1 METTTTK
8 TENKMVKMFNELKA
22 KRPDAVILFRVGD
35 FYESYFD
42 DAKKV
47 ADATGITLTKRS
59 GENGYCLT
67 GFPHHALD
75 IYLPKIIR
83 AGLRV
88 AICDDISE
96 PVKLKKRGSNET
108 TQEPQVED
116 AEAEEIKDEEQSQ
129 EPQTDEQPTETKSA
143 KIIYTDK
150 EAEDYTPKNGKTFAL
165 TEMQEIIGGYVE
177 PIRLNDG
184 RMIIVDEEGKSK
196 NKAVNIPA
204 TNILRRDH
212 YTTDYIVG
220 TAIVCD
226 ADMLD

>member
-1 METTTTK
+1 M
-8 TENKMVKMFNELKA
+8 NKMIETFKKLKE
-22 KRPDAVILFRVGD
+22 KTHNDRLLLFRVGD
-35 FYESYFD
+35 FYEAYCE
-42 DAKKV
+42 DAQKASEV
-47 ADATGITLTKRS
+47 LGITLTKRN
-59 GENGYCLT
+59 GEDGYYLA
-67 GFPHHALD
+67 GFPYHALD
-75 IYLPKIIR
+75 TYLPKLIR

-96 PVKLKKRGSNET
+96 PAKLKKHGSNET

-116 AEAEEIKDEEQSQ
+116 AEAEEIKDDEQPQ
-129 EPQTDEQPTETKSA
+129 EPQTDGQPTETKSA

-150 EAEDYTPKNGKTFAL
+150 EEEDYTPKNGKTFAL
-165 TEMQEIIGGYVE
+165 TEMQEIVGGYIE

-184 RMIIVDEEGKSK
+184 RMIIVDEDGKSK
-196 NKAVNIPA
+196 GKAVNIPA

-226 ADMLD
+226 ADMID

>member
-8 TENKMVKMFNELKA
+8 TENKMVKMFNELKT
-22 KRPDAVILFRVGD
+22 KHPDAVILFRVGD

-47 ADATGITLTKRS
+47 TEVIGIA
-59 GENGYCLT
+59 
-67 GFPHHALD
+67 GFPSHALD
-75 IYLPKIIR
+75 TYLPKLIR

-96 PVKLKKRGSNET
+96 PIKLKKRGSDET

-116 AEAEEIKDEEQSQ
+116 AEAEEIKDEEQPQ
-129 EPQTDEQPTETKSA
+129 EQQTDEQATETKSA

-150 EAEDYTPKNGKTFAL
+150 EAEDYTPKNGKTFEL
-165 TEMQEIIGGYVE
+165 DELQGIVDGNFEIV
-177 PIRLNDG
+177 RLRDG
-184 RMIIVDEEGKSK
+184 RMIIVDEDGKSK
-196 NKAVNIPA
+196 DKAVNIPA

-226 ADMLD
+226 ADMID

>member
-1 METTTTK
+1 METTTK
-8 TENKMVKMFNELKA
+8 TENKMVEKFNELKA
-22 KRPDAVILFRVGD
+22 KHPDAVILFRCGD
-35 FYESYFD
+35 FYESRFD
-42 DAKKV
+42 DAKKLSEV
-47 ADATGITLTKRS
+47 LGLTLTRQAKTKMD
-59 GENGYCLT
+59 LT
-67 GFPHHALD
+67 GFPYHALD
-75 IYLPKIIR
+75 TYLPKLIR

-96 PVKLKKRGSNET
+96 PIKLKKRGSDET

-116 AEAEEIKDEEQSQ
+116 ADAEEIKDEEQPQ

-150 EAEDYTPKNGKTFAL
+150 EAEDYTPKNGKTFEL
-165 TEMQEIIGGYVE
+165 DELQGIVGGNFEIV
-177 PIRLNDG
+177 RLRDG
-184 RMIIVDEEGKSK
+184 RIIVIDEDGKSK
-196 NKAVNIPA
+196 DKAVNIPA

-226 ADMLD
+226 ADMIE

>member
-1 METTTTK
+1 MSKMIETF
-8 TENKMVKMFNELKA
+8 KMLKA
-22 KRPDAVILFRVGD
+22 KHPDSVILFRAGD
-35 FYESYFD
+35 FYESFFD

-47 ADATGITLTKRS
+47 TEVIGIA
-59 GENGYCLT
+59 
-67 GFPHHALD
+67 GFPSHELD
-75 IYLPKIIR
+75 TYLPKLIR

-108 TQEPQVED
+108 TQEPQVKD
-116 AEAEEIKDEEQSQ
+116 ADAEEIKDDEQPQ
-129 EPQTDEQPTETKSA
+129 EPQIDEQATETKSA

-150 EAEDYTPKNGKTFAL
+150 EAEDYTPKNGKTFTL

-184 RMIIVDEEGKSK
+184 RMIIVDEDGKSK
-196 NKAVNIPA
+196 GKAVNIPA

-212 YTTDYIVG
+212 FTTDYIVG

-226 ADMLD
+226 ADMVE

>member
-1 METTTTK
+1 METK
-8 TENKMVKMFNELKA
+8 KAENKMVETFNELKA
-22 KRPDAVILFRVGD
+22 KHPDAVILFRVGD
-35 FYESYFD
+35 FYESYLE
-42 DAKKV
+42 DAKKLSEV
-47 ADATGITLTKRS
+47 LGLTLTRQAKTKMD
-59 GENGYCLT
+59 LT
-67 GFPHHALD
+67 GFPSHALD
-75 IYLPKIIR
+75 TYLPKLIR

-88 AICDDISE
+88 AICDDISV
-96 PVKLKKRGSNET
+96 PIKLKKRGSNET

-116 AEAEEIKDEEQSQ
+116 AEAEEIKDEEQPQ

-165 TEMQEIIGGYVE
+165 TEMQEIVGGYVE

-184 RMIIVDEEGKSK
+184 RMIIVDEDGKSK
-196 NKAVNIPA
+196 DKAVNIPA

-226 ADMLD
+226 ADMIE

>member
-1 METTTTK
+1 METK
-8 TENKMVKMFNELKA
+8 KAENKMVETFNELKA
-22 KRPDAVILFRVGD
+22 KHPDAVILFRVGD
-35 FYESYFD
+35 FYETYCE
-42 DAKKV
+42 DAKKLSEV
-47 ADATGITLTKRS
+47 LGLTLTRQAKTKID
-59 GENGYCLT
+59 LT
-67 GFPHHALD
+67 GFPYHALD
-75 IYLPKIIR
+75 TYLPKLIR

-96 PVKLKKRGSNET
+96 PIKLKKRGSDET
-108 TQEPQVED
+108 TQEPQVEYAD
-116 AEAEEIKDEEQSQ
+116 AEEIKDEEQLQ
-129 EPQTDEQPTETKSA
+129 EPQTDGQPTETKSA

-165 TEMQEIIGGYVE
+165 TEMQEMIGGYVE

-184 RMIIVDEEGKSK
+184 RMIIVDEDGKSK
-196 NKAVNIPA
+196 DKAVNIPA

-226 ADMLD
+226 ADMIE

>member
-1 METTTTK
+1 METK
-8 TENKMVKMFNELKA
+8 KAENKMVETFNELKA
-22 KRPDAVILFRVGD
+22 KHPDAVILFRVGD
-35 FYESYFD
+35 FYESYLE
-42 DAKKV
+42 DAKKLSEV
-47 ADATGITLTKRS
+47 LGLTLTRQAKTKMDM
-59 GENGYCLT
+59 T
-67 GFPHHALD
+67 GFPSHALD
-75 IYLPKIIR
+75 TYLPKLIR

-88 AICDDISE
+88 AICDDISV
-96 PVKLKKRGSNET
+96 PIKLKKRGSNET

-116 AEAEEIKDEEQSQ
+116 ADAEEVNDDEQPQ

-143 KIIYTDK
+143 NIIYTDK

-184 RMIIVDEEGKSK
+184 RMIIVDEDGKSK

-212 YTTDYIVG
+212 FTTDYIVG

-226 ADMLD
+226 ADMID

>member
-1 METTTTK
+1 METK
-8 TENKMVKMFNELKA
+8 KAVDKMVETFNELKA
-22 KRPDAVILFRVGD
+22 KHPDAVILFRVGD
-35 FYESYFD
+35 FYETYCE
-42 DAKKV
+42 DAKKLSEV
-47 ADATGITLTKRS
+47 LGVTLTRQAKTKMD
-59 GENGYCLT
+59 LA
-67 GFPHHALD
+67 GFPCHALD
-75 IYLPKIIR
+75 TYLPKLIR

-96 PVKLKKRGSNET
+96 PIKLKKRGSNET
-108 TQEPQVED
+108 IQEPQVED
-116 AEAEEIKDEEQSQ
+116 ADAEEIKDEEQPQ

-184 RMIIVDEEGKSK
+184 RMIIVDEDGKSK
-196 NKAVNIPA
+196 DKAVNIPA

-226 ADMLD
+226 ADMIE

>member
-1 METTTTK
+1 METTATK

-22 KRPDAVILFRVGD
+22 KHPDAVILFRAGD
-35 FYESYFD
+35 FYESFFD

-47 ADATGITLTKRS
+47 TEVIGIA
-59 GENGYCLT
+59 
-67 GFPHHALD
+67 GFPSHALD
-75 IYLPKIIR
+75 TYLPKLIR

-96 PVKLKKRGSNET
+96 PTKLKKRGSDET
-108 TQEPQVED
+108 TQESQVED
-116 AEAEEIKDEEQSQ
+116 ADAEEIKDEG
-129 EPQTDEQPTETKSA
+129 QPTETKAA

-150 EAEDYTPKNGKTFAL
+150 EAEDYTPKNGKTFGL
-165 TEMQEIIGGYVE
+165 TEMQEIVGGYVE

-184 RMIIVDEEGKSK
+184 RMIIVDEDGKSK
-196 NKAVNIPA
+196 DKAVNIPA

-226 ADMLD
+226 ADMIE

>member
-1 METTTTK
+1 MIETF
-8 TENKMVKMFNELKA
+8 KMLKE
-22 KRPDAVILFRVGD
+22 KHSDVLILFRVGD
-35 FYESYFD
+35 FYESYFE

-47 ADATGITLTKRS
+47 SEVLGVTLT
-59 GENGYCLT
+59 ENEKDDIFIT
-67 GFPHHALD
+67 SFPTQSLD
-75 IYLPKIIR
+75 TYLPKLIR

-96 PVKLKKRGSNET
+96 PIKLKKRGSNET

-116 AEAEEIKDEEQSQ
+116 ADAEEIKDDEQPQ
-129 EPQTDEQPTETKSA
+129 EPQADEQPTETKSA

-184 RMIIVDEEGKSK
+184 RMIIVDEDGKSK
-196 NKAVNIPA
+196 DKAVNIPA

-212 YTTDYIVG
+212 FTTDYIVG

-226 ADMLD
+226 ADMIE

>member
-1 METTTTK
+1 MRKMIETF
-8 TENKMVKMFNELKA
+8 KMLKE
-22 KRPDAVILFRVGD
+22 KHSDVLILFRVGD
-35 FYESYFD
+35 FYESYFE

-47 ADATGITLTKRS
+47 SEVLGVTLT
-59 GENGYCLT
+59 ENEKDDIFIT
-67 GFPHHALD
+67 SFPTQSLD
-75 IYLPKIIR
+75 TYLPKLIR

-96 PVKLKKRGSNET
+96 PTKLKKRGSNET

-116 AEAEEIKDEEQSQ
+116 ADAEEIKDDEQPQ
-129 EPQTDEQPTETKSA
+129 EPQTDEQPNETKSA

-150 EAEDYTPKNGKTFAL
+150 EDEDYTPKNGKTFAL

-184 RMIIVDEEGKSK
+184 RMIIVDEDGKSK
-196 NKAVNIPA
+196 DKAVNIPA

-226 ADMLD
+226 ADMVD

>member
-1 METTTTK
+1 MIETF
-8 TENKMVKMFNELKA
+8 KMLKE
-22 KRPDAVILFRVGD
+22 KHSDVLILFRVGD
-35 FYESYFD
+35 FYESYFE

-47 ADATGITLTKRS
+47 SEVLGVTLT
-59 GENGYCLT
+59 ENEKDDIFIT
-67 GFPHHALD
+67 SFPTQSLD
-75 IYLPKIIR
+75 TYLPKLIR

-116 AEAEEIKDEEQSQ
+116 AEAEEIKDEEQPQ

-150 EAEDYTPKNGKTFAL
+150 EAEDYTPKNGKTFTL

-184 RMIIVDEEGKSK
+184 RMIIVDEDGKSK
-196 NKAVNIPA
+196 DKAVNIPA

-226 ADMLD
+226 ADMIE

>member
-1 METTTTK
+1 MKTTTK
-8 TENKMVKMFNELKA
+8 KTENRIVETFNELKA
-22 KRPDAVILFRVGD
+22 KHPDAVILFRVGD

-42 DAKKV
+42 DATKV
-47 ADATGITLTKRS
+47 AEVLGITLTKRS
-59 GENGYCLT
+59 GEDGYYLA

-75 IYLPKIIR
+75 TYLPKLIR
-83 AGLRV
+83 AGLRI

-96 PVKLKKRGSNET
+96 PIKLKKRGSDET
-108 TQEPQVED
+108 IQEPQVED
-116 AEAEEIKDEEQSQ
+116 AEAEEIKDDEQPQ
-129 EPQTDEQPTETKSA
+129 ELQTDEQPTETKSA

-150 EAEDYTPKNGKTFAL
+150 EAEDYTPKNGKTFEL
-165 TEMQEIIGGYVE
+165 DELKGIVGGYIE

-184 RMIIVDEEGKSK
+184 RMIIADLEGKSK

-212 YTTDYIVG
+212 FTTDYIVG

-226 ADMLD
+226 ADMID

>member
-1 METTTTK
+1 MR
-8 TENKMVKMFNELKA
+8 KMVETFKMLKE
-22 KRPDAVILFRVGD
+22 KHPDAVILFRVGD
-35 FYESYFD
+35 FYESFFD

-47 ADATGITLTKRS
+47 SEVLGVTLT
-59 GENGYCLT
+59 ENKKNDIFIT
-67 GFPHHALD
+67 SFPTQSLD
-75 IYLPKIIR
+75 TYLPKLIR

-96 PVKLKKRGSNET
+96 PVKLKKRGSDET

-116 AEAEEIKDEEQSQ
+116 AEAEEIKDEEQPQ

-150 EAEDYTPKNGKTFAL
+150 EDEDYTPKNGKTFEL
-165 TEMQEIIGGYVE
+165 TEMQEIVGGYIE

-184 RMIIVDEEGKSK
+184 RMIIVDEDGKSK
-196 NKAVNIPA
+196 DKAVNIPA

-212 YTTDYIVG
+212 FTTDYIVG

-226 ADMLD
+226 ADMIE

>member
-8 TENKMVKMFNELKA
+8 TENKMIKQFNELKA
-22 KRPDAVILFRVGD
+22 KHPDAMILFRVGD

-47 ADATGITLTKRS
+47 SEVLGLTLTRQAKTKMD
-59 GENGYCLT
+59 LA
-67 GFPHHALD
+67 GFPYHALD
-75 IYLPKIIR
+75 TYLPKLIR

-96 PVKLKKRGSNET
+96 PVKLKKRGSDET
-108 TQEPQVED
+108 TQEPQMED
-116 AEAEEIKDEEQSQ
+116 ADAEEIKDEEQPQ
-129 EPQTDEQPTETKSA
+129 ETQTDEQPTETKSA

-150 EAEDYTPKNGKTFAL
+150 EAEDYTLKNGKTFAL
-165 TEMQEIIGGYVE
+165 TEMQEIIGGYIE

-226 ADMLD
+226 ADMIE

>member
-22 KRPDAVILFRVGD
+22 KHPDAVILFRVGD
-35 FYESYFD
+35 FYESFFD

-47 ADATGITLTKRS
+47 TEVIGIA
-59 GENGYCLT
+59 
-67 GFPHHALD
+67 GFPSHALD
-75 IYLPKIIR
+75 TYLPKLIR

-96 PVKLKKRGSNET
+96 PVKLKKRGSDET

-116 AEAEEIKDEEQSQ
+116 ADAEEIKDE
-129 EPQTDEQPTETKSA
+129 EQPTETKSA

-150 EAEDYTPKNGKTFAL
+150 EDEDYTPKNGKTFAL

-184 RMIIVDEEGKSK
+184 RMIIVDEDGKSK
-196 NKAVNIPA
+196 DKAVNIPA

-212 YTTDYIVG
+212 FTTDYIVG

-226 ADMLD
+226 ADRIA

>member
-1 METTTTK
+1 METATTK
-8 TENKMVKMFNELKA
+8 RANKMIKQFNELKT

-35 FYESYFD
+35 FYESRFD
-42 DAKKV
+42 DAKKI
-47 ADATGITLTKRS
+47 ADVLGLTLTRQAKT
-59 GENGYCLT
+59 EMDLA
-67 GFPHHALD
+67 GFPYHALD
-75 IYLPKIIR
+75 TYLPKLIR
-83 AGLRV
+83 AGIRV

-108 TQEPQVED
+108 TQEPQVKD
-116 AEAEEIKDEEQSQ
+116 ADAEEIKDEEQPQ

-150 EAEDYTPKNGKTFAL
+150 EDEEYTPKNGKTFEL
-165 TEMQEIIGGYVE
+165 TEMQEIVGGYVE

-184 RMIIVDEEGKSK
+184 RMIIVDEDGKSK
-196 NKAVNIPA
+196 DKAVNIPA

-212 YTTDYIVG
+212 FTTDYIVG

-226 ADMLD
+226 ADMID

>member
-1 METTTTK
+1 METNK
-8 TENKMVKMFNELKA
+8 AENKMVETFNELKT
-22 KRPDAVILFRVGD
+22 KHHDAVILFRVGD

-47 ADATGITLTKRS
+47 SDILGLTLTKRN
-59 GENGYCLT
+59 GENGYYLT
-67 GFPHHALD
+67 GFPYHALD
-75 IYLPKIIR
+75 NYLPKLIR
-83 AGLRV
+83 AGWRV

-96 PVKLKKRGSNET
+96 PAKLDET
-108 TQEPQVED
+108 AQEPQVED
-116 AEAEEIKDEEQSQ
+116 ADAEEIKDEEQPQ
-129 EPQTDEQPTETKSA
+129 EQQTEEQPTETKSA

-150 EAEDYTPKNGKTFAL
+150 EDEDYTPKNGKTFEL
-165 TEMQEIIGGYVE
+165 EELQGIVDGNFEIV
-177 PIRLNDG
+177 RLKDG
-184 RMIIVDEEGKSK
+184 RIIIVDEDGKLK

-226 ADMLD
+226 SDMVD

>member
-1 METTTTK
+1 MRKMIETF
-8 TENKMVKMFNELKA
+8 KMLKE
-22 KRPDAVILFRVGD
+22 KHPDAVILFRVGD
-35 FYESYFD
+35 FYESYLD
-42 DAKKV
+42 DAKKLSEIL
-47 ADATGITLTKRS
+47 GLTLTRQAKTKID
-59 GENGYCLT
+59 LT
-67 GFPHHALD
+67 GFPYHALD
-75 IYLPKIIR
+75 TYLPKLIR

-96 PVKLKKRGSNET
+96 PIKLKKRGSDET

-116 AEAEEIKDEEQSQ
+116 ADAKEIKDDGQPQ

-150 EAEDYTPKNGKTFAL
+150 EAEDYTPKNGKTFEL
-165 TEMQEIIGGYVE
+165 TEMQEIVGGYIE

-196 NKAVNIPA
+196 DKAVNIPA

-226 ADMLD
+226 ADMVE

>member
-1 METTTTK
+1 MRKMIETF
-8 TENKMVKMFNELKA
+8 KMLKE
-22 KRPDAVILFRVGD
+22 KHSDVLILFRVGD
-35 FYESYFD
+35 FYESYFE

-47 ADATGITLTKRS
+47 SEVLGVTLT
-59 GENGYCLT
+59 ENEKDDIFIT
-67 GFPHHALD
+67 SFPTQSLD
-75 IYLPKIIR
+75 TYLPKLIR

-96 PVKLKKRGSNET
+96 PIKLKKRGSNET

-116 AEAEEIKDEEQSQ
+116 ADAEEIKDDEQPQ
-129 EPQTDEQPTETKSA
+129 EPQTDEQATETKSA

-196 NKAVNIPA
+196 GKAVNIPA

-212 YTTDYIVG
+212 FTTDYIVG

-226 ADMLD
+226 ADMIE

>member
-1 METTTTK
+1 MRKMIETF
-8 TENKMVKMFNELKA
+8 KMLKE
-22 KRPDAVILFRVGD
+22 KHSDVLILFRVGD
-35 FYESYFD
+35 FYESYFE

-47 ADATGITLTKRS
+47 SEVLGVTLT
-59 GENGYCLT
+59 ENEKDDIFIT
-67 GFPHHALD
+67 SFPTQSLD
-75 IYLPKIIR
+75 TYLPKLIR

-96 PVKLKKRGSNET
+96 PIKLKKRGSNET
-108 TQEPQVED
+108 TQEPQVKD
-116 AEAEEIKDEEQSQ
+116 ADAEEIKDDEQPQ
-129 EPQTDEQPTETKSA
+129 EPQTDEQATETKSA

-196 NKAVNIPA
+196 GKAVNIPA

-212 YTTDYIVG
+212 FTTDYIVG

-226 ADMLD
+226 ADMIE

>member
-22 KRPDAVILFRVGD
+22 KHPDAVILFRVGD
-35 FYESYFD
+35 FYESYLE
-42 DAKKV
+42 DAKKLSEV
-47 ADATGITLTKRS
+47 LGLTLTRQAKTKMD
-59 GENGYCLT
+59 LA
-67 GFPHHALD
+67 GFPCHALD
-75 IYLPKIIR
+75 TYLPKLIR

-88 AICDDISE
+88 AICDDIFKAIKQENS
-96 PVKLKKRGSNET
+96 GGDET

-116 AEAEEIKDEEQSQ
+116 ADAEEIKDEEQPQ

-150 EAEDYTPKNGKTFAL
+150 EDEDYTPKNGKTFAL
-165 TEMQEIIGGYVE
+165 TEMQEIIGGYIE

-184 RMIIVDEEGKSK
+184 RMIIVDEDGKSK
-196 NKAVNIPA
+196 DKAVNIPA

-212 YTTDYIVG
+212 FTTDYIVG

-226 ADMLD
+226 ADMID

>member
-1 METTTTK
+1 MSKMIETF
-8 TENKMVKMFNELKA
+8 KMLKE
-22 KRPDAVILFRVGD
+22 KHPDAVILFRVGD
-35 FYESYFD
+35 FYESFFD

-47 ADATGITLTKRS
+47 SEVLGVTLT
-59 GENGYCLT
+59 ENKKNDIFIT
-67 GFPHHALD
+67 SFPTQALD
-75 IYLPKIIR
+75 TYLPKLIR

-96 PVKLKKRGSNET
+96 PIKLKKRGSNET

-116 AEAEEIKDEEQSQ
+116 TDAEEIKDEEQPQ
-129 EPQTDEQPTETKSA
+129 ESQTDEHPTETKSA

-184 RMIIVDEEGKSK
+184 RMIIVDEDGKSK
-196 NKAVNIPA
+196 DKAVNIPA

-226 ADMLD
+226 VDMID

>member
-1 METTTTK
+1 MRKMIETF
-8 TENKMVKMFNELKA
+8 KMLKE
-22 KRPDAVILFRVGD
+22 KHSDVLILFRVGD
-35 FYESYFD
+35 FYESYFE

-47 ADATGITLTKRS
+47 SEVLGVTLT
-59 GENGYCLT
+59 ENEKDDIFIT
-67 GFPHHALD
+67 SFPTQSLD
-75 IYLPKIIR
+75 TYLPKLIR
-83 AGLRV
+83 AGIRV

-116 AEAEEIKDEEQSQ
+116 ADAEEIKDE
-129 EPQTDEQPTETKSA
+129 EQPTETKSA

-184 RMIIVDEEGKSK
+184 RMIIVDEDGKSK
-196 NKAVNIPA
+196 DKAVNIPA

-212 YTTDYIVG
+212 FTTDYIVG

-226 ADMLD
+226 ADMIE

>member
-8 TENKMVKMFNELKA
+8 TENKMVETFNELKA
-22 KRPDAVILFRVGD
+22 KHPDAVILFRVGD
-35 FYESYFD
+35 FYESRFD
-42 DAKKV
+42 DAKKI
-47 ADATGITLTKRS
+47 ADVLGLTLTRQAKTKMD
-59 GENGYCLT
+59 LA
-67 GFPHHALD
+67 GFPYHALD
-75 IYLPKIIR
+75 TYLPKLIR

-96 PVKLKKRGSNET
+96 PVKLKHRGSDET

-116 AEAEEIKDEEQSQ
+116 ADAEEVKDEEQPQ
-129 EPQTDEQPTETKSA
+129 EQQTDEQPTETKSA

-165 TEMQEIIGGYVE
+165 TEMQEIIGGYIE

-184 RMIIVDEEGKSK
+184 RMIIVDEDGKSK
-196 NKAVNIPA
+196 DKAVNIPA

-220 TAIVCD
+220 NAIVCD
-226 ADMLD
+226 ADMIE

>member
-1 METTTTK
+1 MIETF
-8 TENKMVKMFNELKA
+8 KMLKE
-22 KRPDAVILFRVGD
+22 KHSDVLILFRVGD
-35 FYESYFD
+35 FYESYFE

-47 ADATGITLTKRS
+47 SEVLGVTLT
-59 GENGYCLT
+59 ENEKDDIFIT
-67 GFPHHALD
+67 SFPTQSLD
-75 IYLPKIIR
+75 TYLPKLIR

-96 PVKLKKRGSNET
+96 PIKLKKRGSNET

-116 AEAEEIKDEEQSQ
+116 ADAEEIKDDEQPQ
-129 EPQTDEQPTETKSA
+129 EPQTDEQPNETKSA

-150 EAEDYTPKNGKTFAL
+150 EDEDYTPKNGKTFAL

-184 RMIIVDEEGKSK
+184 RMIIVDEDGKSK
-196 NKAVNIPA
+196 DKAVNIPA

>member
-1 METTTTK
+1 META
-8 TENKMVKMFNELKA
+8 NKMVEKFNELKT
-22 KRPDAVILFRVGD
+22 KHHDAVILFRVGD

-47 ADATGITLTKRS
+47 SDILGLTLTKRN
-59 GENGYCLT
+59 GENGYYLT
-67 GFPHHALD
+67 GFPYHALD
-75 IYLPKIIR
+75 NYLPKLIR
-83 AGLRV
+83 AGWRV

-96 PVKLKKRGSNET
+96 PIKLKKHGSDET
-108 TQEPQVED
+108 AQEPQVED
-116 AEAEEIKDEEQSQ
+116 ADAEEINDDEQPQ

-150 EAEDYTPKNGKTFAL
+150 EAEDYTPKNGKTFEL
-165 TEMQEIIGGYVE
+165 DEMQGIVGYIEIIN
-177 PIRLNDG
+177 LKDG
-184 RMIIVDEEGKSK
+184 RMMIVDEEGKLN

-212 YTTDYIVG
+212 FTTDYIVG

-226 ADMLD
+226 ADMIE

>member
-1 METTTTK
+1 MRKMIETF
-8 TENKMVKMFNELKA
+8 KMLKE
-22 KRPDAVILFRVGD
+22 KHSDALILFRIGD
-35 FYESYFD
+35 FYETYCE
-42 DAKKV
+42 DAKKIAEV
-47 ADATGITLTKRS
+47 LGLTLTRQAKT
-59 GENGYCLT
+59 EMDLA
-67 GFPHHALD
+67 GFPYHALD
-75 IYLPKIIR
+75 TYLPKLIR
-83 AGLRV
+83 AGIRV

-116 AEAEEIKDEEQSQ
+116 AEAEEIKDEEQPQ

-184 RMIIVDEEGKSK
+184 RMILVDEEGKSK

-212 YTTDYIVG
+212 FTTDYIVG

-226 ADMLD
+226 ADMID

>member
-22 KRPDAVILFRVGD
+22 KHPDAVILFRVGD
-35 FYESYFD
+35 FYESYLD
-42 DAKKV
+42 DAKKLSEIL
-47 ADATGITLTKRS
+47 GLTLTRQAKTKMD
-59 GENGYCLT
+59 LT
-67 GFPHHALD
+67 GFPYHALD
-75 IYLPKIIR
+75 TYLPKLIR
-83 AGLRV
+83 AGLRF

-96 PVKLKKRGSNET
+96 PVKLKKRGSNDT

-116 AEAEEIKDEEQSQ
+116 VDAEEIKDDEQPQ
-129 EPQTDEQPTETKSA
+129 EPQTDEQATETKSA

-165 TEMQEIIGGYVE
+165 TEIQEIIGGYIE
-177 PIRLNDG
+177 PIRLND
-184 RMIIVDEEGKSK
+184 RRIIIVDEDGKSK
-196 NKAVNIPA
+196 DKAVNIPA

-212 YTTDYIVG
+212 FTTDYIVG

-226 ADMLD
+226 ADMVE

>member
-8 TENKMVKMFNELKA
+8 TENKMIKQFNELKA
-22 KRPDAVILFRVGD
+22 KHPDAVILFRVGD
-35 FYESYFD
+35 FYESRFD
-42 DAKKV
+42 DAKKI
-47 ADATGITLTKRS
+47 ADVLGLTLTRQAKT
-59 GENGYCLT
+59 EMDLA
-67 GFPHHALD
+67 GFPYHALD
-75 IYLPKIIR
+75 TYLPKLIR

-96 PVKLKKRGSNET
+96 PTKLKKRGSNET

-116 AEAEEIKDEEQSQ
+116 AEAEEIKDEEQPQ
-129 EPQTDEQPTETKSA
+129 EPQTDGQPTETKSA

-184 RMIIVDEEGKSK
+184 RMIIVDEDGKSK

-226 ADMLD
+226 ADMIE